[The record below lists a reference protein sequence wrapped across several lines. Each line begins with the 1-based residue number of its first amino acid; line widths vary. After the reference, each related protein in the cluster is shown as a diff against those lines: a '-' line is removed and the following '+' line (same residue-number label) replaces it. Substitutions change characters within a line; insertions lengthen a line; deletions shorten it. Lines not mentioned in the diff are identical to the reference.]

1 MTCVSSTPSMTNG
14 IDATKGCGHSARHRD
29 LRGHG
34 WTRNQA
40 SVLEARR
47 VRARCRLSVLPK
59 VNKATTPTRMSRTKG
74 VVAVGGVAETVLG

>member
-34 WTRNQA
+34 WTQDQT
-40 SVLEARR
+40 SVFGARR
-47 VRARCRLSVLPK
+47 VRARCRLSVLPM
-59 VNKATTPTRMSRTKG
+59 VNKVTTPTWMSRTKG
-74 VVAVGGVAETVLG
+74 VVAVGSVAETVLG